1 MAKMA
6 TNNHLEQKAILKNP
20 TGIFFFFY
28 IDLGVDLSTR
38 NQKENI
44 VLLV

>member
-1 MAKMA
+1 MAI
-6 TNNHLEQKAILKNP
+6 NHHLEQKAILKKSY
-20 TGIFFFFY
+20 GDFFFFY